1 MIEPSLI
8 LRRNQMQTPKLLAAA
23 VAGLLFAAPIQAQE
37 DDMRAKY
44 EAKISED
51 WVSNGNWVLD
61 FEEAK
66 ARAKAENKLI
76 FAYFT
81 RSYAP

>member
-1 MIEPSLI
+1 
-8 LRRNQMQTPKLLAAA
+8 MQTPKLLAAA
-23 VAGLLFAAPIQAQE
+23 VAGLILAAPIQAQD
-37 DDMRAKY
+37 DDMQAKF
-44 EAKISED
+44 EAKISEE

-61 FEEAK
+61 FDEAK
-66 ARAKAENKLI
+66 ARAKAENKII